1 MITIIKYCSVYYYKC
16 KKSFTI
22 CIYYVFRK
30 KEMSFK
36 RKSVLFR
43 FIYAKMKYFL
53 FFLQLLKRMC
63 YVYIGMF
70 HSNGLFTTFNIYY
83 FIIHLLNMRYNIYYL
98 LKNSLLRKL
107 RINNNIYKHCLYLQC
122 TFQ

>member
-1 MITIIKYCSVYYYKC
+1 
-16 KKSFTI
+16 
-22 CIYYVFRK
+22 
-30 KEMSFK
+30 
-36 RKSVLFR
+36 
-43 FIYAKMKYFL
+43 MKYFL

-83 FIIHLLNMRYNIYYL
+83 FIIHLLNVRYNIYYL
-98 LKNSLLRKL
+98 LKNSSLRKL
-107 RINNNIYKHCLYLQC
+107 RINNDIYKNCLYLQC